1 MSKSISFG
9 DFVLLLCSIILI
21 VNLFT
26 AYLVYFFLKEVGER
40 IAVLGSILLLLAMPV
55 VQGAYALTEVIA
67 FSF

>member
-40 IAVLGSILLLLAMPV
+40 IKELDAEFVYIKH
-55 VQGAYALTEVIA
+55 I
-67 FSF
+67 FNNFKF